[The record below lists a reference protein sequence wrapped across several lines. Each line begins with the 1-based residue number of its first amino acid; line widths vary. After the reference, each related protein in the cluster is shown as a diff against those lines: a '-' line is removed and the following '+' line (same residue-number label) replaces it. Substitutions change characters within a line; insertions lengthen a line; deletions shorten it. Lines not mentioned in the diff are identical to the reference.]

1 LIVLPQNQGKG
12 PALMR
17 GFSAAR
23 GTYVSF
29 IDADGDI
36 DPAHLVGYVDR
47 IREGGDMVYA
57 CKRHEHS
64 ISASS
69 SLRKLI
75 SIGFSTYTSM
85 LFRLG
90 VADTQTGCKMM
101 RRELMADVL
110 PHMHE
115 RRFAFDLELFV
126 VAKRRGHD
134 DLRPAPVELGERLAG
149 STVTS
154 KAVLRTLKDSLTI
167 WKRLYL
173 HGLYPASTEFVPAS
187 LSDDLG
193 HLQAVA

>member
-1 LIVLPQNQGKG
+1 
-12 PALMR
+12 MR

-23 GTYVSF
+23 GRNVAF

-36 DPAHLVGYVDR
+36 DPIHLIGYLER

-57 CKRHEHS
+57 CKRDEAS
-64 ISASS
+64 ESASS

-75 SIGFSTYTSM
+75 SIGFSTYTTV

-90 VADTQTGCKMM
+90 VSDTQTGCKMM
-101 RRELMADVL
+101 RREMIADVL

-126 VAKRRGHD
+126 VAKRRGFT

-149 STVTS
+149 STVTT
-154 KAVLRTLKDSLTI
+154 KAVVRTLKDSLVI

-173 HGLYPASTEFVPAS
+173 KGLYPAPTFAADYPVVFE
-187 LSDDLG
+187 DLG